1 MADHE
6 SGSQSILRRR
16 QVEQR
21 TGLSRSTIYKRMRA
35 GTFPPAVPLGGR
47 MVGWR
52 AGEIERFLA
61 NPSRYRAPR
70 ISGGV
75 DRDGGDHDGQ

>member
-6 SGSQSILRRR
+6 SASQSILRRR
-16 QVEQR
+16 QVEQK
-21 TGLSRSTIYKRMRA
+21 TGLSRSTIYKRMNE
-35 GTFPPAVPLGGR
+35 GTFPPAVPLGRR

-70 ISGGV
+70 ISGDV
-75 DRDGGDHDGQ
+75 DQDGGDHDGQ